1 MAFHPKTAAL
11 VIPLAAVMLLT
22 TGCASTIAKMS
33 VDGMKPILVDMRTA
47 TNRNPDVALVRDAM
61 PAMLVQMDGFI
72 RVSPENRYLLVS
84 AAEANMGYAFLF
96 VEDKDRRR
104 ARELYAK
111 AREYA
116 LRNLETN
123 KTFRQAL
130 EQDDLQA
137 YTEALRTIHKRD
149 IAALYMATN
158 SWLQWI
164 NLSRAE
170 NSDVLRD
177 LPRVEAMI
185 DRLLELDDTFYYG
198 GVHALMGVYAISRPE
213 MFGGRPDEAQA
224 QFQAAFEISES
235 KFLLWHFLYA
245 KYYAVQTRDRDLFV
259 TTLNRIIAAPDGI
272 LPDQAFANAA
282 VKMKARD
289 LLQSTDEYFREGP
302 PRRN

>member
-1 MAFHPKTAAL
+1 MSLHRKTGAFM
-11 VIPLAAVMLLT
+11 IPLVAVMFLT

-33 VDGMKPILVDMRTA
+33 VDGMKPIMVDMRTA
-47 TNRNPDVALVRDAM
+47 TNQNADVELVRNAM
-61 PAMLVQMDGFI
+61 PAMLIQMDGFI

-84 AAEANMGYAFLF
+84 AAEANLGYAFLF

-116 LRNLETN
+116 LRNLKTN
-123 KTFRQAL
+123 ETFRQAL
-130 EQDDLQA
+130 EQDDLQV
-137 YTEALRTIHKRD
+137 YTEALKTIHKRD

-164 NLSRAE
+164 NLSHAE
-170 NSDVLRD
+170 NSDVLKD
-177 LPRVEAMI
+177 LPRVEAMM

-198 GVHALMGVYAISRPE
+198 GVHALMGVYAISRPD
-213 MFGGRPDEAQA
+213 MFGGRSDEAQA
-224 QFQAAFEISES
+224 QFQEAFEISES

-245 KYYAVQTRDRDLFV
+245 KYYAVQTKDRDLFV
-259 TTLNRIIAAPDGI
+259 TTLNRIIETPDGI

-282 VKMKARD
+282 VKLKAKD
-289 LLQSTDEYFREGP
+289 LLQRVDDYFRERTP
-302 PRRN
+302 PVN

>member
-1 MAFHPKTAAL
+1 MAFHPKMAVL
-11 VIPLAAVMLLT
+11 VVPLAAAMLLS
-22 TGCASTIAKMS
+22 TGCASTIAKIS
-33 VDGMKPILVDMRTA
+33 VDGMKPIMVDMRTA
-47 TNRNPDVALVRDAM
+47 TNRNPDVAMVRDAM
-61 PAMLVQMDGFI
+61 PAMLIQMDGFI

-84 AAEANMGYAFLF
+84 AAEANLAYAFLF

-116 LRNLETN
+116 LRNLKTN

-130 EQDDLQA
+130 EQDDLQVYA
-137 YTEALRTIHKRD
+137 KALKTIHKRD

-164 NLSRAE
+164 NLSHGD
-170 NSDVLRD
+170 NPDVLKD
-177 LPRVEAMI
+177 LPRVEAMM

-224 QFQAAFEISES
+224 QFQEAFEISES

-245 KYYAVQTRDRDLFV
+245 KYYAVQTRDRELFV
-259 TTLNRIIAAPDGI
+259 TTLNRIIETPDDI
-272 LPDQAFANAA
+272 LPDQAFVNAA
-282 VKMKARD
+282 VKLKAKD
-289 LLQSTDEYFREGP
+289 LLQRVDEYFRDRTP
-302 PRRN
+302 PVN